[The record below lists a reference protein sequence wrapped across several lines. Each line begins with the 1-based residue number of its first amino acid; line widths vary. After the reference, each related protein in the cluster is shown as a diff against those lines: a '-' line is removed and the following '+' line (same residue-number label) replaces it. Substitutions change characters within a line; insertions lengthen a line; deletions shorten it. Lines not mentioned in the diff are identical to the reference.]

1 MNSCCI
7 SNITGKLGQSYTSG
21 NFNVVAHH
29 IKLPIGSNMIEANEN
44 FVNWIIKKV
53 GINESSR
60 LLEIGCGRG
69 AYAIN
74 ISKKTGQY
82 VITLTPFN

>member
-1 MNSCCI
+1 M
-7 SNITGKLGQSYTSG
+7 T
-21 NFNVVAHH
+21 
-29 IKLPIGSNMIEANEN
+29 EANDN

-74 ISKKTGQY
+74 IAKQTGK
-82 VITLTPFN
+82 IRHNFIPSGLNTD